1 MKRVLVVDDN
11 PDILDALDLLL
22 SLHEYQVTTANTV
35 KDAVIAANNLSIDLI
50 IQDMNFSQGT
60 TSGEEGK
67 SLFYQLKDIAPNT
80 PIIIIT
86 AWSQVETA
94 VELVKAGATDYLP
107 KPWNDTKLLEIVAD
121 NILSASAVTSKKEP
135 LASKQKSTVNPS
147 SNSTFI
153 VQSQPMKQLVAM
165 ANKVANSDISVLIT
179 GANGSGKERIA
190 DHIHQYS
197 PRSEFPFI
205 KVNMGA
211 LASELMEAELFGAEK
226 GAYTGATTTRV
237 GRFEAANGGT
247 LFLDEIGN
255 LSLAGQMKLLRVL
268 QTGQF
273 ERVGSSETISVDV
286 RVISATNSNLIQ
298 AIADNQFREDLYYR
312 LNVVELNLPPLAQRV
327 DDIIPLAQH
336 FVGKTHELSEQTA
349 QLLKQQPWPGNVR
362 ELENH
367 CQRAM
372 VLCSGS
378 LLLPEHFML
387 NQAITSAY
395 SKTGSNSNTSSEANI
410 LTTETIKLSAE
421 QDKAN
426 LESVLNKHQWVIARA
441 ASELG
446 LSRQALYRR
455 IEKHQLTQEQAA
467 SNTSR
472 NAKESEL

>member
-22 SLHEYQVTTANTV
+22 SLHNYQVTTAGNI
-35 KDAVIAANNLSIDLI
+35 KEAVITTTHQRIDLI

-67 SLFYQLKDIAPNT
+67 SLFYQLKAIAPNT
-80 PIIIIT
+80 PIIVIT
-86 AWSQVETA
+86 AWSQLETA
-94 VELVKAGATDYLP
+94 IELVKAGASDYLP
-107 KPWNDTKLLEIVAD
+107 KPWDDVKLLDIIEK
-121 NILSASAVTSKKEP
+121 NIAINSAELATISSKK
-135 LASKQKSTVNPS
+135 SIHKKNISTP
-147 SNSTFI
+147 FI
-153 VQSQPMKQLVAM
+153 VESEPMKKLVAM
-165 ANKVANSDISVLIT
+165 ADKVANSDISVLIT

-190 DHIHQYS
+190 DYIHQNS
-197 PRSEFPFI
+197 PRQANPFI

-226 GAYTGATTTRV
+226 GAYTGATTKRE
-237 GRFEAANGGT
+237 GRFEVANGGT

-255 LSLAGQMKLLRVL
+255 LSLSGQMKLLRVL

-286 RVISATNSNLIQ
+286 RVISATNSNLQQ
-298 AIADNQFREDLYYR
+298 AIAENTFREDLYYR
-312 LNVVELNLPPLAQRV
+312 LNVVELNLPPLAQRQ

-336 FVGKTHELSEQTA
+336 FVSGSHQLSEQA
-349 QLLKQQPWPGNVR
+349 AKLLKQQPWHGNVR

-372 VLCSGS
+372 VLCADN

-387 NQAITSAY
+387 CDVRDTS
-395 SKTGSNSNTSSEANI
+395 SLHRENFTNSNSDSISNTTVNVDDHKNN
-410 LTTETIKLSAE
+410 L
-421 QDKAN
+421 KA
-426 LESVLNKHQWVIARA
+426 VLDKHQWVISRA
-441 ASELG
+441 ANELG

-455 IEKHQLTQEQAA
+455 IEKYQLNQTKEQ
-467 SNTSR
+467 
-472 NAKESEL
+472 